1 MEALL
6 EAWLAASSVNGLRA
20 THPNI
25 TINLLRLLPIQRG
38 VHTTFLQKVALLQ
51 GEIPYK
57 IAPFFGIHRGPDEE
71 QIVYD

>member
-1 MEALL
+1 MECTTKNSYLL
-6 EAWLAASSVNGLRA
+6 YTESYQPTLVFPLACLMSCY
-20 THPNI
+20 P
-25 TINLLRLLPIQRG
+25 PIRT
-38 VHTTFLQKVALLQ
+38 VVAFLQ